1 MTRARVMLKRLRKAA
16 ECQSGAAAVELAL
29 IAIPFV
35 ALLVAMVETA
45 LVFFAGQVL
54 QEAATQSGRL
64 VMTGQAVGMTSS
76 QFQQAVCNHSSGL
89 FDCTKLSVSVQ
100 TFNSFSSIT
109 RTSPVSG
116 GKILSTSS
124 LPFSPGTP
132 GQIEVVQVFYPWP
145 LGADALGLGLINV
158 NGDSHLLTGTAV
170 FRNEPY

>member
-1 MTRARVMLKRLRKAA
+1 MTRARIMLERLRR
-16 ECQSGAAAVELAL
+16 AAACQRGSATVELAM
-29 IAIPFV
+29 IALPFV

-64 VMTGQAVGMTSS
+64 VMTGQAIGMSAA
-76 QFQQAVCNHSSGL
+76 QFQQNVCNHASGL
-89 FDCTKLSVSVQ
+89 FDCSKLSVSVQ
-100 TFNSFSSIT
+100 TFGTFGSIT
-109 RTSPVSG
+109 GTNPVVG
-116 GKILSTSS
+116 GKMSTGS

-145 LGADALGLGLINV
+145 LGADMLGLGLINV
-158 NGDSHLLTGTAV
+158 NGDSHLLAATAV